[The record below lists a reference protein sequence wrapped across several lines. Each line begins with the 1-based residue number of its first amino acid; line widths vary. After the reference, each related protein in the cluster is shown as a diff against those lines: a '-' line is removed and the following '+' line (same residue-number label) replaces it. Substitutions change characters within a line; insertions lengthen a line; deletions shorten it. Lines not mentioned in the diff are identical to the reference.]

1 MLRLPEVKLQDLV
14 SGFYIHNQMTTGKN
28 ILIAKNINYPNLLVE
43 ADLSTLTYKW
53 DQVPVENFTEYANKY
68 EIPYK
73 ELFSDMDRQG
83 LLYPV
88 IIRDLKSNG
97 VFRKYQCG
105 GRRIIWA
112 KRNGYTHISAYNIV
126 DWLTEKGRLELNEI
140 VQDQWFR
147 ID

>member
-1 MLRLPEVKLQDLV
+1 
-14 SGFYIHNQMTTGKN
+14 MTIGKN
-28 ILIAKNINYPNLLVE
+28 ILIAKNVNYPNLLVE

-53 DQVPVENFTEYANKY
+53 DQVPVDQWTDYADKY

-73 ELFSDMDRQG
+73 KLFSDMDKQG

-126 DWLTEKGRLELNEI
+126 DWLTEKGRQELDQI
-140 VQDQWFR
+140 IQDQWFR

>member
-1 MLRLPEVKLQDLV
+1 
-14 SGFYIHNQMTTGKN
+14 MTTGKN

-112 KRNGYTHISAYNIV
+112 KRNGYSA
-126 DWLTEKGRLELNEI
+126 
-140 VQDQWFR
+140 
-147 ID
+147 

>member
-1 MLRLPEVKLQDLV
+1 
-14 SGFYIHNQMTTGKN
+14 MTIGKN
-28 ILIAKNINYPNLLVE
+28 ILTAKNVNYPNLLIE

-53 DQVPVENFTEYANKY
+53 DQVPVDQWTDYADKY
-68 EIPYK
+68 DIPYRK
-73 ELFSDMDRQG
+73 LFSDMDQKG

-97 VFRKYQCG
+97 IFRKYQCG

-112 KRNGYTHISAYNIV
+112 KRNGYTHISAYVIK
-126 DWLTEKGRLELNEI
+126 DWVSEEGRKEIDEI
-140 VQDQWFR
+140 VKDQWFR

>member
-1 MLRLPEVKLQDLV
+1 
-14 SGFYIHNQMTTGKN
+14 MTIGKN
-28 ILIAKNINYPNLLVE
+28 ILIAKNVNYPNLLVE

-53 DQVPVENFTEYANKY
+53 DQVPVNQWTDYADKY

-73 ELFSDMDRQG
+73 QLFSDMDQKG

-97 VFRKYQCG
+97 IFRKYQCG

-126 DWLTEKGRLELNEI
+126 DWLTEKGRQELDQI
-140 VQDQWFR
+140 IQDQWFR

>member
-1 MLRLPEVKLQDLV
+1 
-14 SGFYIHNQMTTGKN
+14 MTIGKN
-28 ILIAKNINYPNLLVE
+28 ILTAKNVNYPNLLVA

-53 DQVPVENFTEYANKY
+53 DQVPVDQWTDYADKY

-73 ELFSDMDRQG
+73 QLFSDMDQKG

-97 VFRKYQCG
+97 IFRKYQCG

-126 DWLTEKGRLELNEI
+126 DWLTEKGRQELDEI
-140 VQDQWFR
+140 IKDQWFR

>member
-1 MLRLPEVKLQDLV
+1 
-14 SGFYIHNQMTTGKN
+14 MTIGKN
-28 ILIAKNINYPNLLVE
+28 ILTAKNVNFPHKHIL

-53 DQVPVENFTEYANKY
+53 DQVPVNEWTLYADKY

-73 ELFSDMDRQG
+73 KLFSDLNRNG

-88 IIRDLKSNG
+88 IVRDLKNNG
-97 VFRKYQCG
+97 VLRKYRCG

-112 KRNGYTHISAYNIV
+112 KLSGYTHISAYQV
-126 DWLTEKGRLELNEI
+126 EGLSATEEDKRLADEI
-140 VQDQWFR
+140 TADQWYQ

>member
-1 MLRLPEVKLQDLV
+1 
-14 SGFYIHNQMTTGKN
+14 MTIGKN
-28 ILIAKNINYPNLLVE
+28 ILTAKNVNYPNLLVE

-53 DQVPVENFTEYANKY
+53 DQVPVDQWTDYADKY

-73 ELFSDMDRQG
+73 ELFSDMDQKG

-97 VFRKYQCG
+97 IFRKYQCG

-112 KRNGYTHISAYNIV
+112 KRNGYTHISAYLV
-126 DWLTEKGRLELNEI
+126 KDWVSEEGRKEIDEI
-140 VQDQWFR
+140 VKDQWFR

>member
-1 MLRLPEVKLQDLV
+1 
-14 SGFYIHNQMTTGKN
+14 MTIGKN
-28 ILIAKNINYPNLLVE
+28 ILTAKNVNYPNLLVE

-53 DQVPVENFTEYANKY
+53 DQVPVDQWTDYADKY
-68 EIPYK
+68 DIPYRK
-73 ELFSDMDRQG
+73 LFSDMDQKG

-97 VFRKYQCG
+97 IFRKYQCG

-126 DWLTEKGRLELNEI
+126 DWLTEKGRQELDQI
-140 VQDQWFR
+140 IKDQWFR

>member
-1 MLRLPEVKLQDLV
+1 
-14 SGFYIHNQMTTGKN
+14 MTIGKN
-28 ILIAKNINYPNLLVE
+28 ILIAKNVNYPNLLVE

-53 DQVPVENFTEYANKY
+53 DQVPVDQWTDYADKY

-73 ELFSDMDRQG
+73 QLFSDMNQKG

-97 VFRKYQCG
+97 IFRKYQCG

-126 DWLTEKGRLELNEI
+126 DWLTEKGRQELDQI
-140 VQDQWFR
+140 IQDQWFR

>member
-1 MLRLPEVKLQDLV
+1 
-14 SGFYIHNQMTTGKN
+14 MTIGKN
-28 ILIAKNINYPNLLVE
+28 ILIAKNVNYPNLLVE

-53 DQVPVENFTEYANKY
+53 DQVPVDQWTDYADKY

-73 ELFSDMDRQG
+73 ELFSDMDQKG

-97 VFRKYQCG
+97 IFRKYQCG

-126 DWLTEKGRLELNEI
+126 DWLTEKGRQELDQI
-140 VQDQWFR
+140 IQDQWFR

>member
-1 MLRLPEVKLQDLV
+1 
-14 SGFYIHNQMTTGKN
+14 MTTGKN
-28 ILIAKNINYPNLLVE
+28 ILTAKNVNFPHKHIL

-53 DQVPVENFTEYANKY
+53 DQVPVNEWTLYADKY

-73 ELFSDMDRQG
+73 ELFSDLNRNG

-88 IIRDLKSNG
+88 IVRDLKNNG
-97 VFRKYQCG
+97 VLRKYRCG

-112 KRNGYTHISAYNIV
+112 KRQGYTHISAYQVEGIYA
-126 DWLTEKGRLELNEI
+126 TEEDKRLADEI
-140 VQDQWFR
+140 TADQWFQ

>member
-1 MLRLPEVKLQDLV
+1 
-14 SGFYIHNQMTTGKN
+14 MTIGKN
-28 ILIAKNINYPNLLVE
+28 ILTAKNVNYPNLLIE

-53 DQVPVENFTEYANKY
+53 DQVPVDQWTDYADKY
-68 EIPYK
+68 DIPYRK
-73 ELFSDMDRQG
+73 LFSDMDQKG

-97 VFRKYQCG
+97 IFRKYQCG

-126 DWLTEKGRLELNEI
+126 DWLTEKGRQELDQI
-140 VQDQWFR
+140 IKDQWFR

>member
-1 MLRLPEVKLQDLV
+1 
-14 SGFYIHNQMTTGKN
+14 MTTGKN
-28 ILIAKNINYPNLLVE
+28 TLIAKNINYTNLLVE

>member
-1 MLRLPEVKLQDLV
+1 
-14 SGFYIHNQMTTGKN
+14 MTTGKN
-28 ILIAKNINYPNLLVE
+28 ILTAKNVNYPNLLVE

-53 DQVPVENFTEYANKY
+53 DQVPVDQWTDYADKY
-68 EIPYK
+68 EIPYRK
-73 ELFSDMDRQG
+73 LFSDMDQKG

-126 DWLTEKGRLELNEI
+126 DWLTEKGRQELDEI
-140 VQDQWFR
+140 IKDQWFR

>member
-1 MLRLPEVKLQDLV
+1 
-14 SGFYIHNQMTTGKN
+14 MTIGKN
-28 ILIAKNINYPNLLVE
+28 ILTAKNVNYPNLLVE

-53 DQVPVENFTEYANKY
+53 DQVPVDQWTDYADKY

-73 ELFSDMDRQG
+73 DLFADMDKQG

-112 KRNGYTHISAYNIV
+112 KRNGYTHISAYV
-126 DWLTEKGRLELNEI
+126 VKDWVSEEGRKEIDEI
-140 VQDQWFR
+140 VKDQWFR

>member
-1 MLRLPEVKLQDLV
+1 
-14 SGFYIHNQMTTGKN
+14 MTIGKN
-28 ILIAKNINYPNLLVE
+28 ILTAKNVNYPNLLVE

-53 DQVPVENFTEYANKY
+53 DQVPVDQWTDYADKY

-73 ELFSDMDRQG
+73 QLFSDMDQKG

-97 VFRKYQCG
+97 IFRKYQCG

-112 KRNGYTHISAYNIV
+112 KRNGYTHISAYVLEKQEDV
-126 DWLTEKGRLELNEI
+126 DRIYQETFDEKYK
-140 VQDQWFR
+140 
-147 ID
+147 

>member
-1 MLRLPEVKLQDLV
+1 
-14 SGFYIHNQMTTGKN
+14 MTTGKN

-147 ID
+147 IDKINYREAQK

>member
-1 MLRLPEVKLQDLV
+1 
-14 SGFYIHNQMTTGKN
+14 MTIGKN
-28 ILIAKNINYPNLLVE
+28 ILIAKNVNYPNLLVE

-53 DQVPVENFTEYANKY
+53 DQVPVDQWTDYADKY

-73 ELFSDMDRQG
+73 QLFSDMDKQG

-126 DWLTEKGRLELNEI
+126 DWLTEKGRQELDEI
-140 VQDQWFR
+140 IKDQWFR

>member
-1 MLRLPEVKLQDLV
+1 
-14 SGFYIHNQMTTGKN
+14 MTTGKN
-28 ILIAKNINYPNLLVE
+28 ILIAKNVNYPNLLVE

-53 DQVPVENFTEYANKY
+53 DQVPVENFTEYADKY

-73 ELFSDMDRQG
+73 ELFSDMDQKG

-140 VQDQWFR
+140 IQDQWFR

>member
-1 MLRLPEVKLQDLV
+1 
-14 SGFYIHNQMTTGKN
+14 MTIGKN
-28 ILIAKNINYPNLLVE
+28 ILTAKNVNYPNLLVE

-53 DQVPVENFTEYANKY
+53 DQVPVDQWTDYADKY
-68 EIPYK
+68 DIPYRK
-73 ELFSDMDRQG
+73 LFSDMDQKG

-126 DWLTEKGRLELNEI
+126 DWLTEKGRQELDEI
-140 VQDQWFR
+140 IKDQWFR

>member
-1 MLRLPEVKLQDLV
+1 
-14 SGFYIHNQMTTGKN
+14 MTIGKN
-28 ILIAKNINYPNLLVE
+28 ILTAKNVNYPNLLIE

-53 DQVPVENFTEYANKY
+53 DQVPVDQWTDYADKY
-68 EIPYK
+68 DIPYRK
-73 ELFSDMDRQG
+73 LFSDMDQKG

-112 KRNGYTHISAYNIV
+112 KRNGYTHISAYKIV
-126 DWLTEKGRLELNEI
+126 DWLTEKGRQELDQI
-140 VQDQWFR
+140 IKDQWFR

>member
-1 MLRLPEVKLQDLV
+1 
-14 SGFYIHNQMTTGKN
+14 MTTGKN
-28 ILIAKNINYPNLLVE
+28 ILIAKNVNYPNLLVE

-53 DQVPVENFTEYANKY
+53 DQVPVENFTEYADKY

-140 VQDQWFR
+140 IKDQWFR

>member
-1 MLRLPEVKLQDLV
+1 
-14 SGFYIHNQMTTGKN
+14 MTTGKN
-28 ILIAKNINYPNLLVE
+28 ILTSKYIRYPSKYIVAN
-43 ADLSTLTYKW
+43 LSTLTYKW
-53 DQVPVENFTEYANKY
+53 DNVSVNEWTDYADKHG
-68 EIPYK
+68 IPYK
-73 ELFSDMDRQG
+73 ELFSDLDRNG
-83 LLYPV
+83 LLHPV
-88 IIRDLKSNG
+88 IVRDLKNNG
-97 VFRKYQCG
+97 VLRKYRCG

>member
-1 MLRLPEVKLQDLV
+1 
-14 SGFYIHNQMTTGKN
+14 MTTGKN

-83 LLYPV
+83 LLYPI

-140 VQDQWFR
+140 IQDQWFR